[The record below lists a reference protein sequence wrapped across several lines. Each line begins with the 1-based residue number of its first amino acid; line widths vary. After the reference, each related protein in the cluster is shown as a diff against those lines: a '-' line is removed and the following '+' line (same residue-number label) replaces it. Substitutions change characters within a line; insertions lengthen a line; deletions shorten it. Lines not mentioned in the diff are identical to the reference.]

1 MNSYIRLK
9 SGVFFFMLREQNLI
23 ILGRKN
29 KEMKKLIIPFCTLLL
44 AFSCSKQ
51 EFTET
56 RDSINKADS
65 LFTKANQSLKTIE
78 SITKRIAE
86 SSGAVK
92 KEVVPE
98 IERQAKK
105 VDSLAKNKSWKIDS
119 MRVQV
124 REFAKNVKAGS
135 DVARTLDS
143 ANSMLKNGENALSVL
158 SKTADR
164 ILQQTKEYTSG
175 SSDSDQ
181 EKKPFRSEPVAP
193 GTIRQQASLE
203 IQVADLSKAKSEIA
217 QAAANYNADII
228 AEKYSNDERQQQE
241 IVQVRVPSEDY
252 RNFYNAVAAIP
263 GIVKSKTM
271 MQDSRATESE
281 VEIMLVA
288 DAQLASTGFQ
298 QTPTME
304 QDAPLADFQEDQG
317 EKTEGT
323 LTKFLLAVP
332 LLLLCVIAV
341 LIVKSHNNKRKGY
354 VETPAEERFE
364 ERREAK
370 KEAAREVQQ
379 ITGEPAADRAD
390 AAEEAKRAKS
400 DDDYSRFMPGN
411 QNPNDAETGNKP

>member
-1 MNSYIRLK
+1 
-9 SGVFFFMLREQNLI
+9 MLREQNLI

-29 KEMKKLIIPFCTLLL
+29 KEMKKLIIPFCTLFL

-78 SITKRIAE
+78 SITKRITD

-98 IERQAKK
+98 IERQARKI
-105 VDSLAKNKSWKIDS
+105 DSLAKNKSWKIDS
-119 MRVQV
+119 VRVQV
-124 REFAKNVKAGS
+124 REFTKNVKAGS

-164 ILQQTKEYTSG
+164 ILQQTKEYTGS

-298 QTPTME
+298 QTPTAE
-304 QDAPLADFQEDQG
+304 QDAPLADFQEDKG

-364 ERREAK
+364 EHREAK
-370 KEAAREVQQ
+370 KEAAQKVQQ

-390 AAEEAKRAKS
+390 AEVKHAKS

-411 QNPNDAETGNKP
+411 QKPNDAGTGNRP